1 MCIEHCALIKMKRVA
16 ANKVLVDS
24 NTIENNLM
32 IERDDNGRVRRMVCI
47 TDLQVEPS
55 STVFYNGLITTD
67 VDLSKR
73 EVGVSVIDLVENALV
88 LGYQGRLL
96 LWQNLSFSE
105 FRIKEE
111 TKVIEI

>member
-1 MCIEHCALIKMKRVA
+1 VKRIA

-24 NTIENNLM
+24 STIENNLM
-32 IERDDNGRVRRMVCI
+32 IERDDAGRVRRMVCI

-55 STVFYNGLITTD
+55 STIFYNRLITTD

-73 EVGVSVIDLVENALV
+73 QIGVSVIDLVEDALAV
-88 LGYQGRLL
+88 GYQGRLL
-96 LWQNLSFSE
+96 LWQNLSLSE

-111 TKVIEI
+111 TRVVEI

>member
-1 MCIEHCALIKMKRVA
+1 MKSRIA

-55 STVFYNGLITTD
+55 STIFYNGLITTD

-73 EVGVSVIDLVENALV
+73 EVGISVIDMVQNALAI
-88 LGYQGRLL
+88 GYSGRLL
-96 LWQNLSFSE
+96 LWQNLSLSE
-105 FRIKEE
+105 FRIKAE
-111 TKVIEI
+111 TKVIVI

>member
-1 MCIEHCALIKMKRVA
+1 MKRVA

-24 NTIENNLM
+24 TTIENNLM

-47 TDLQVEPS
+47 TDCQVEPS
-55 STVFYNGLITTD
+55 STLFYNGLITTD
-67 VDLSKR
+67 IDLSKR
-73 EVGVSVIDLVENALV
+73 EVGLSVIDMVQDALAI
-88 LGYQGRLL
+88 GYSGRLL
-96 LWQNLSFSE
+96 LWQNLSLSE

>member
-1 MCIEHCALIKMKRVA
+1 MKRIA

-32 IERDDNGRVRRMVCI
+32 VERDDAGRVRRMICI

-55 STVFYNGLITTD
+55 STSFYNGLITTD
-67 VDLSKR
+67 IDLSKKQI
-73 EVGVSVIDLVENALV
+73 GVSVIDLVEDALAV
-88 LGYQGRLL
+88 GYQGRLL
-96 LWQNLSFSE
+96 LWQNLSLSE

>member
-1 MCIEHCALIKMKRVA
+1 MKRVA
-16 ANKVLVDS
+16 ANKVLIDS
-24 NTIENNLM
+24 TTIENNLM

-47 TDLQVEPS
+47 TDCQVEPS
-55 STVFYNGLITTD
+55 STLFYNGLITTD

-73 EVGVSVIDLVENALV
+73 EVGLSVIDMVQDALAI
-88 LGYQGRLL
+88 GYSGRLL
-96 LWQNLSFSE
+96 LWQNLSLSE

>member
-1 MCIEHCALIKMKRVA
+1 MKRIA

-32 IERDDNGRVRRMVCI
+32 IERDADGRVRRMVCI

-67 VDLSKR
+67 IDMSKK
-73 EVGVSVIDLVENALV
+73 EVGVSVIDLIEDALV
-88 LGYQGRLL
+88 VGYYGRLL
-96 LWQNLSFSE
+96 LWQNLSLSE
-105 FRIKEE
+105 FRIKED
-111 TKVIEI
+111 TVVKEI

>member
-1 MCIEHCALIKMKRVA
+1 MKSIA

-55 STVFYNGLITTD
+55 STAFYNGLITTD
-67 VDLSKR
+67 IDLSKKQI
-73 EVGVSVIDLVENALV
+73 GVSVIDLLEDALAV
-88 LGYQGRLL
+88 GYQGRLL
-96 LWQNLSFSE
+96 LWQNLSLSE

>member
-1 MCIEHCALIKMKRVA
+1 MKFRIA

-73 EVGVSVIDLVENALV
+73 EVGVSVIDLVEDALV

>member
-1 MCIEHCALIKMKRVA
+1 
-16 ANKVLVDS
+16 
-24 NTIENNLM
+24 M

-55 STVFYNGLITTD
+55 STAFYNGLITTD
-67 VDLSKR
+67 IDLSKKQI
-73 EVGVSVIDLVENALV
+73 GVSVIDLLEDALAV
-88 LGYQGRLL
+88 GYQGRLL
-96 LWQNLSFSE
+96 LWQNLSLSE

>member
-1 MCIEHCALIKMKRVA
+1 MKRIA

-32 IERDDNGRVRRMVCI
+32 IERDDNGRVRRMVCV

-55 STVFYNGLITTD
+55 STAFYNGLITTD
-67 VDLSKR
+67 IDLSKKQI
-73 EVGVSVIDLVENALV
+73 GVSVIDLLEDALAV
-88 LGYQGRLL
+88 GYQGRLL
-96 LWQNLSFSE
+96 LWQNLSLSE

>member
-1 MCIEHCALIKMKRVA
+1 MHYELWINMKRIA

-32 IERDDNGRVRRMVCI
+32 IERDADGRVRRMVCI

-67 VDLSKR
+67 IDMSKK
-73 EVGVSVIDLVENALV
+73 EVGVSVIDLIEDALV
-88 LGYQGRLL
+88 VGYHGRLL
-96 LWQNLSFSE
+96 LWQNLSLSE
-105 FRIKEE
+105 FRIKED
-111 TKVIEI
+111 TIVKEI

>member
-1 MCIEHCALIKMKRVA
+1 MKRIA

-32 IERDDNGRVRRMVCI
+32 VERDDAGRVRRMICI

-55 STVFYNGLITTD
+55 STAFYNGLITTD
-67 VDLSKR
+67 IDLSKKQI
-73 EVGVSVIDLVENALV
+73 GVSVIDLLEDALAV
-88 LGYQGRLL
+88 GYQGRLL
-96 LWQNLSFSE
+96 LWQNLSLSE

>member
-1 MCIEHCALIKMKRVA
+1 MKSRVA

-55 STVFYNGLITTD
+55 STSFYNGLITTD
-67 VDLSKR
+67 IDLSKR
-73 EVGVSVIDLVENALV
+73 EIGISVLDLVSDALAI
-88 LGYQGRLL
+88 GYEGRSL
-96 LWQNLSFSE
+96 LWQNLSLSE

-111 TKVIEI
+111 TKVIVI

>member
-1 MCIEHCALIKMKRVA
+1 MKSRIA

-32 IERDDNGRVRRMVCI
+32 IERDDSGRVRRMVCI

-55 STVFYNGLITTD
+55 STIFYNGLITTD

-73 EVGVSVIDLVENALV
+73 EVGISVIDMVQDALAI
-88 LGYQGRLL
+88 GYSGRLL
-96 LWQNLSFSE
+96 LWQNLSLSE
-105 FRIKEE
+105 FCIKAE
-111 TKVIEI
+111 TKVIVI